1 MWFFGGAG
9 FTASFVAFL
18 LSFMPPSQIN
28 IGSPTLYSSILIGC
42 FMLAIAT
49 PLLIFALRKP
59 DWRNA
64 ALTDFEPLSDK
75 APQ

>member
-1 MWFFGGAG
+1 
-9 FTASFVAFL
+9 
-18 LSFMPPSQIN
+18 MPPSQIN